1 MSYLKTLNGQYN
13 KNIAMKIIKV
23 GSIKP
28 KETKKTCGCCK
39 TKFSFTSEDIKPD
52 IRDGNYVHC
61 PVCGAFINV

>member
-1 MSYLKTLNGQYN
+1 
-13 KNIAMKIIKV
+13 MKIIKV

-61 PVCGAFINV
+61 PVCEDIWIFYIK